1 MVDRLILT
9 RKVWQGMQRHV
20 RSRSPLEACGLLAG
34 KQGRAEIR
42 LGIPN
47 EERSAR
53 RFRMEP
59 RAMWRAFQTIE
70 AARMELTG
78 IYHSHPG
85 GPDHPSAAD
94 IAETMYPVAQV
105 IWSRVDGRW
114 QARAFQIR
122 EGKVIEIS
130 LEVQA
135 PST

>member
-1 MVDRLILT
+1 MVDRLILS

-20 RSRSPLEACGLLAG
+20 RSSSPLEACGLLAG
-34 KQGRAEIR
+34 KHGRAEAR

-47 EERSAR
+47 EEHSAR

-59 RAMWRAFQTIE
+59 RAMWRAFQRIE
-70 AARMELTG
+70 AAEMELVG

-105 IWSRVDGRW
+105 IWSRGSGRW
-114 QARAFQIR
+114 RASAYRIKGGR
-122 EGKVIEIS
+122 AIKIPVEI
-130 LEVQA
+130 LPVE
-135 PST
+135 

>member
-42 LGIPN
+42 LGIHN

-105 IWSRVDGRW
+105 IWSRGSGRW
-114 QARAFQIR
+114 RGRAYRI
-122 EGKVIEIS
+122 EGGKAVEIPVEF
-130 LEVQA
+130 LPAE
-135 PST
+135 